1 MHERLFEGS
10 LRPLITV
17 ELSESSPIG
26 PGRALWLAL
35 LAAVLPFLVIA
46 LGVLVMGVVGGVV
59 AALHSSRAPGW
70 FLLLL
75 QSTGLVLIA
84 AGYFITIRHVV
95 GQVRGRARD
104 WLSEGSACGIAWL
117 PSTRKAAIEGLGA
130 GLLLAAVIHLLTF
143 LVPYSPPEVWPGLGR
158 LSAEFVLIATGLW
171 IFLAVAVAP
180 FFEEFVF
187 RGMLFAAWARRW
199 GVLAAALG
207 TSGLFV
213 AIHGA
218 HIAGWWPAVFGIAGI
233 ALGGVALRLRH
244 RSLLP
249 AIALHAIYNLAVT
262 GSPFL
267 AVN

>member
-1 MHERLFEGS
+1 MHERLFEDS
-10 LRPLITV
+10 PEPILPVDYSPLPA
-17 ELSESSPIG
+17 LSV
-26 PGRALWLAL
+26 GRALWLTL

-59 AALHSSRAPGW
+59 AALYSSRAPGW

-75 QSTGLVLIA
+75 QSTGLLLIT
-84 AGYFITIRHVV
+84 AGYFITIRYVLA
-95 GQVRGRARD
+95 QVRLRAAD
-104 WLSEGSACGIAWL
+104 WFADGSAHGIGWL
-117 PSTRKAAIEGLGA
+117 PSTRRAALEGLAA
-130 GLLLAAVIHLLTF
+130 GLLLAVVIHLLTL
-143 LVPYSPPEVWPGLGR
+143 LVPYSPPEIWPGLGR
-158 LSAEFVLIATGLW
+158 LSAEFVIIAAGLW